1 MYCLLDIDIFNKF
14 LDKSGNFKESV
25 TRDIWG
31 MLSLYEAS
39 YFGAQGE
46 EVLQHAM
53 ECSRAHLHQS
63 LPQLSPEVGRVVVE
77 ALKLPRHQRMSR
89 LEAKNYMVQYSKENG
104 QIPDLLELAR
114 LDHDMVQSMYQKEL
128 AEISR

>member
-1 MYCLLDIDIFNKF
+1 MYCLLDVDVFNKF

-46 EVLQHAM
+46 EVLQRAM
-53 ECSRAHLHQS
+53 EFSMAHLHQS
-63 LPQLSPEVGRVVVE
+63 LPLLSPEVGRVVVE

-89 LEAKNYMVQYSKENG
+89 LEAKNYMVQYNKESS
-104 QIPDLLELAR
+104 QIPALLQFAR
-114 LDHDMVQSMYQKEL
+114 LEYDTLQLIHQNEL
-128 AEISR
+128 VEI

>member
-1 MYCLLDIDIFNKF
+1 
-14 LDKSGNFKESV
+14 
-25 TRDIWG
+25 

-53 ECSRAHLHQS
+53 EFSMAHLHQS
-63 LPQLSPEVGRVVVE
+63 LPLLSPYVGKVIVE
-77 ALKLPRHQRMSR
+77 ALKHPRHQRMSR
-89 LEAKNYMVQYSKENG
+89 LEARNYMVKYSKESN
-104 QIPDLLELAR
+104 QILALLEFAR
-114 LDHDMVQSMYQKEL
+114 LEYDTVQSMHQKEL